1 MNYLA
6 HAYLS
11 FNHPEILIGNMSADF
26 IKGKTQFSYSIL
38 IQKGIQLH
46 QAIDAF
52 TDEHPVT
59 RQLKY
64 YFQHVYRLY
73 SGAFADIVYDHF
85 LANDKTIFK
94 SDQELLSFTQHVYSI
109 LQQNATQL
117 PSPFQNIL
125 PYMVNQNW
133 LYNYQFKEGIRKSFG
148 GLVRKAAYLNESD
161 IAFTLFNNHYE
172 QIEKLYLEFFI
183 QLQSYASHK
192 FKELINV

>member
-46 QAIDAF
+46 RAIDAF

-64 YFQHVYRLY
+64 YFQHTYRLY

-94 SDQELLSFTQHVYSI
+94 SDQELLFFTQHVYGI

>member
-46 QAIDAF
+46 RAIDAF
-52 TDEHPVT
+52 TDAHPVT

-64 YFQHVYRLY
+64 YFKHVYRLY

-94 SDQELLSFTQHVYSI
+94 SDQELLFFTQHVYGI

-117 PSPFQNIL
+117 PGPFQNIL
-125 PYMVNQNW
+125 PYMVSQNW

-183 QLQSYASHK
+183 QLQSFANHK
-192 FKELINV
+192 FKELVNV